1 MRGPGPGESHPGA
14 RVWRA
19 AFMHF
24 RARSPIHVVQARSH
38 GRGVQNG
45 RELRRT
51 IVPRLTAVCDTSTMP
66 ELTEVQTTRRGL
78 APHLA
83 GRRVAAVTLRRPD
96 LRWRT
101 EANTSDPQ
109 SLMRIQYAR

>member
-1 MRGPGPGESHPGA
+1 MMGPGPVESHPCA

-19 AFMHF
+19 AFMHL

-66 ELTEVQTTRRGL
+66 ELPEVETTRPGL
-78 APHLA
+78 APHLE
-83 GRRVAAVTLRRPD
+83 GRRVARSEVHPSATHKH
-96 LRWRT
+96 
-101 EANTSDPQ
+101 
-109 SLMRIQYAR
+109 